1 VTEAAPAPIGVIA
14 HYNLLERLELSG
26 PGDLFRARDTK
37 LGRTV
42 AVRLLPEDFTVDRQK
57 LIAGARGLSAL
68 SHPNVTALFDV
79 GEHDNRV
86 YLAFE
91 FQKGQSLRAES
102 AGRPM
107 NVRRAVEIAIQI
119 ADAVSDAHA
128 HGFGH
133 GGLSPDSVVISA
145 KGRAKIPAFELA
157 SQSGFDRNGND
168 VVILQNFD
176 RPFRAPLAL
185 RNEQDR
191 VTALA
196 GLSYL
201 RDPIVDPAAEF
212 QGRLTTHMAHTAG
225 IGDWGSGIQ
234 SRFIDCEL
242 FEMAAGDEPRLEI
255 CPCHIGLRRRQRC
268 DVTAGHRVGKTGF
281 ELVANLLRLFP
292 DLLFLRD
299 HKPQATRRREELE
312 QRNRILLF
320 VKPLAHGHDEQLI
333 GCAGRTLCRWIEAPQ
348 RFDHV
353 PHELDAH
360 RFGVTRRE
368 YVDNAATNRKRA
380 VLLDRILSRK
390 ARINEKVRKVLWID
404 LCAGSNL

>member
-1 VTEAAPAPIGVIA
+1 VTDAAPAPIGVIA
-14 HYNLLERLELSG
+14 HYNLLERREPSG
-26 PGDLFRARDTK
+26 PGVLFSARDTK

-79 GEHDNRV
+79 GEHDDRV

-168 VVILQNFD
+168 GRLIDYDAPEEARGETPDDRSDVYSIGAILYETLTTR
-176 RPFRAPLAL
+176 RPLHRGASAPSASNPKVPKELDEIVL
-185 RNEQDR
+185 K
-191 VTALA
+191 ALA
-196 GLSYL
+196 PNP
-201 RDPIVDPAAEF
+201 D
-212 QGRLTTHMAHTAG
+212 
-225 IGDWGSGIQ
+225 
-234 SRFIDCEL
+234 SRFQSAVA
-242 FEMAAGDEPRLEI
+242 FAGS
-255 CPCHIGLRRRQRC
+255 LRGSIAVL
-268 DVTAGHRVGKTGF
+268 DALGVAG
-281 ELVANLLRLFP
+281 EE
-292 DLLFLRD
+292 
-299 HKPQATRRREELE
+299 EELA
-312 QRNRILLF
+312 QTQSTSMGRVAIMAGGMLIL
-320 VKPLAHGHDEQLI
+320 
-333 GCAGRTLCRWIEAPQ
+333 
-348 RFDHV
+348 
-353 PHELDAH
+353 
-360 RFGVTRRE
+360 
-368 YVDNAATNRKRA
+368 AAA
-380 VLLDRILSRK
+380 LVWYLMQ
-390 ARINEKVRKVLWID
+390 
-404 LCAGSNL
+404 